1 MVGFKSSRQ
10 RHRLSRRGEVA
21 LYHALGRALV
31 REGKPLGTKL
41 ATIKHRRKARMEET
55 IYATEDEIKRARKL
69 YQTDEIEIDDLNV
82 KVSIAEG
89 GTWIAAWVWLP
100 NEETE
105 GS

>member
-1 MVGFKSSRQ
+1 M
-10 RHRLSRRGEVA
+10 
-21 LYHALGRALV
+21 
-31 REGKPLGTKL
+31 T
-41 ATIKHRRKARMEET
+41 ET
-55 IYATEDEIKRARKL
+55 IYATPEEIKRARKL

-100 NEETE
+100 EEQE